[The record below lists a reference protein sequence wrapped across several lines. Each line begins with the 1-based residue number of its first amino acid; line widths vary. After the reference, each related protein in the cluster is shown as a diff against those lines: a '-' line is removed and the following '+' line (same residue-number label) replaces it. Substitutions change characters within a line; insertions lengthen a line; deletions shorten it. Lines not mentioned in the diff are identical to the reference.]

1 VRVEPVRQV
10 DGRVGIRLLQ
20 IGSMLVFE
28 VTGTIALC
36 LGHAGLKL
44 GFTGGKVGIGRRMA
58 APVGRRGVGGAMTLA
73 MMVRSQRVDGCVAI
87 VRLITRVNW
96 ALRVDW
102 ALLRVEVKGNR
113 LGLRWLTSC
122 ACAISEGMRTRCSQ
136 RRRRFIYT

>member
-1 VRVEPVRQV
+1 
-10 DGRVGIRLLQ
+10 
-20 IGSMLVFE
+20 
-28 VTGTIALC
+28 
-36 LGHAGLKL
+36 
-44 GFTGGKVGIGRRMA
+44 
-58 APVGRRGVGGAMTLA
+58 MTLA